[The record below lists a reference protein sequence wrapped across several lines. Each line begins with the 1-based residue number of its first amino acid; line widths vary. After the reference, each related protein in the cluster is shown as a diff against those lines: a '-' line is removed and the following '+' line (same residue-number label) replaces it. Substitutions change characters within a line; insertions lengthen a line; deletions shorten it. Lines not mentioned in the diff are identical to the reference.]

1 MALDNEIYDRL
12 FAALND
18 GVKKVSRTDC
28 KTDKRVYK
36 LFRTKS
42 YSLQEKFNHV
52 TDKYEYV
59 MVSFISIN
67 LSIFQIT
74 RNLKILINSHAGRKM
89 TTLKKGMP

>member
-28 KTDKRVYK
+28 QTDKRVYK

-42 YSLQEKFNHV
+42 YSLQEKFNPV
-52 TDKYEYV
+52 TDKFEYV
-59 MVSFISIN
+59 MVSFYINQSIN
-67 LSIFQIT
+67 FS
-74 RNLKILINSHAGRKM
+74 NY
-89 TTLKKGMP
+89 